1 MRELSA
7 AAVQRAVAG
16 MVIDANCRISPEV
29 LRQLERCRTQEERPL
44 AAAGQP
50 LEHRCG
56 AGRALT
62 GLVLQPDTGAF
73 LQPVLRV
80 RAAASI
86 DASILFIL
94 LYPFPCSFCLLLLF

>member
-44 AAAGQP
+44 CKVQ
-50 LEHRCG
+50 
-56 AGRALT
+56 
-62 GLVLQPDTGAF
+62 
-73 LQPVLRV
+73 
-80 RAAASI
+80 
-86 DASILFIL
+86 
-94 LYPFPCSFCLLLLF
+94 